1 MSCPLSDYCKTHA
14 RYAYFKKLTYFSTEC
29 IYSPDGELSCLL
41 GQSSCTHVSVSR
53 TRSRFPQRPRG
64 GQAKRYRRYHPF
76 WRELLT
82 GTNGAK
88 GHQSIASAPST
99 TILNVN

>member
-41 GQSSCTHVSVSR
+41 GQSS
-53 TRSRFPQRPRG
+53 
-64 GQAKRYRRYHPF
+64 
-76 WRELLT
+76 
-82 GTNGAK
+82 
-88 GHQSIASAPST
+88 
-99 TILNVN
+99 